1 VDLEHDSW
9 LQERY
14 ARWLD
19 ALTKLAFAVTAAAFA
34 AYATGL
40 VAPSV
45 PIAELPRLW
54 DLPLAEYLGQTGAPT
69 GWEWLRRVCY
79 GDYLTY
85 FGLCLFA
92 LVVLL
97 CNLAIV
103 VPLLRRGERLLGA
116 LVAAQVLVLAIAA
129 SGVVG

>member
-69 GWEWLRRVCY
+69 GWEWLRRVGY